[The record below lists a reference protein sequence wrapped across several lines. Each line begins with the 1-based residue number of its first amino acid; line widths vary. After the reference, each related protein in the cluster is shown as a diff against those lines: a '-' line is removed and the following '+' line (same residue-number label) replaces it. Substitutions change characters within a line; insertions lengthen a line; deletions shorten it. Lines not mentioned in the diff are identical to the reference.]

1 MLDCALQVLRQ
12 YGAFLLNLLNDHA
25 GQAYLDQADRLE
37 RQQNAA
43 RTAGSAATDRTQRTT
58 LCKSHHDFNAIF
70 DEHMAVMIISGDHSN
85 MGQVLGVNAGAC
97 TMLSRPSVELIGSM
111 VHDYLP
117 VVMAWPLKQ
126 LAAMFLAGRTNTSA
140 MIDEYQTFGLRKNGS
155 IFPVKITVRQIS
167 GGTQPTVFLAMISEV
182 PTPAAQ
188 QYLLFDRANERV
200 FGMSAGLGAL
210 LNLTPDAMSVRQPK
224 LKELLPSI
232 QTDGESSGDKAVDS
246 VPANALRP
254 VTLDTEGTDKHMW
267 HRMQIRT
274 PFGQCVVSG
283 SSNDVLSCLLWIV
296 SQRVTPQLKW
306 TFS

>member
-1 MLDCALQVLRQ
+1 MLDCVLQVLRQ
-12 YGAFLLNLLNDHA
+12 YGAFLLNLLNDHS

-43 RTAGSAATDRTQRTT
+43 RTATAADADRTQRTT

-111 VHDYLP
+111 VHEYLP
-117 VVMAWPLKQ
+117 SHVCLPLRQ
-126 LAAMFLAGRTNTSA
+126 LTMTYLNGQSA
-140 MIDEYQTFGLRKNGS
+140 YDSMIDEYQTFGLRKNGS

-224 LKELLPSI
+224 LKELLPSVDVSSI
-232 QTDGESSGDKAVDS
+232 TGTNSTDDS
-246 VPANALRP
+246 
-254 VTLDTEGTDKHMW
+254 
-267 HRMQIRT
+267 QRT
-274 PFGQCVVSG
+274 PQGLVPRGDGFKRR
-283 SSNDVLSCLLWIV
+283 SSIGN
-296 SQRVTPQLKW
+296 
-306 TFS
+306 